1 MATARYSHPV
11 AHDGAN
17 GAAMA
22 SVLGAGIGAFAM
34 GAIVLLNEAGLF
46 AVPALYGPAGGV
58 SGRTTLAMVLWLITW
73 SVLHARWKA
82 REIDPGRVLAM
93 TLILVI
99 AGVIGTFPPVWGLL

>member
-1 MATARYSHPV
+1 
-11 AHDGAN
+11 
-17 GAAMA
+17 
-22 SVLGAGIGAFAM
+22 M
-34 GAIVLLNEAGLF
+34 GAVVLLNQAGLF